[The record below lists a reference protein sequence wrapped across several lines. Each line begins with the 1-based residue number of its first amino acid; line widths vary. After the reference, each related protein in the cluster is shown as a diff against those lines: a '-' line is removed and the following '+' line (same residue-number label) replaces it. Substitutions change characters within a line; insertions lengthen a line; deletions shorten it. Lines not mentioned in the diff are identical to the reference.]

1 MCQALGVPPSRKYQA
16 DKGPGIHAIV
26 SRVLQASLDPQA
38 DRSDFMRAVAL
49 NFILGGTDAHA
60 KNYSVFLLGDRL
72 RFAPLYDINSMVPE
86 GLDPDM
92 RLSMSVDRHYEFG
105 RILPRHWFAQ
115 AAACGMDGD
124 MLLQDIRDL
133 LLRMPDEAAATL
145 SACRTAGLTTPVLT
159 ALADGLAVR
168 CSRLAEQYGS
178 EELVRRSAL
187 RL

>member
-1 MCQALGVPPSRKYQA
+1 
-16 DKGPGIHAIV
+16 
-26 SRVLQASLDPQA
+26 
-38 DRSDFMRAVAL
+38 MRAVAL

-60 KNYSVFLLGDRL
+60 KNYSVFLLGNRL
-72 RFAPLYDINSMVPE
+72 CFAPLYDIDSRVPE
-86 GLDPDM
+86 GLDSDM
-92 RLSMSVDRHYEFG
+92 KMSMSVDRHYEFSS
-105 RILPRHWFAQ
+105 ILPRHWFAQ

-145 SACRTAGLTTPVLT
+145 SACRAAGLTTPVLT

-168 CSRLAEQYGS
+168 CSRLAERYGS
-178 EELVRRSAL
+178 EELVRRSPL